1 MQEKI
6 LFGTYTKK
14 TSEGIYE
21 AILDTQKRELIDA
34 TLVAKVGNPTYL
46 ATSKAGKIY
55 SVDKHG
61 DQGGIFVLDN
71 TTRPTT
77 KLSEHMLEAAPAYV
91 AVDEARQLIYAGY
104 YHIGLTEVLK
114 INGDSLEL
122 VDSIKNE
129 GHGPRPEQAS
139 AHVHFTGLTPDQRLV
154 VVDLGSDRVDT
165 YDVVDSGKLT
175 HAATLITEAGFGPRH
190 IRFNPDGTHAY
201 LLGELSSKLSV
212 LTYNQ
217 ADGSFKVE
225 QTVSTLPSDWTEFNG
240 AAAIRVSKDGKF
252 IYTSNRGHNSIA
264 VFAITENGNHVEL
277 IQTISTEGEFPRDFD
292 LNSTEEFVVVA
303 NQDTDNVS
311 LLSRDATTG
320 KLSLVQK
327 DFSLPEGV
335 RVHFE

>member
-21 AILDTQKRELIDA
+21 AILDTDKGALTPA

-46 ATSKAGKIY
+46 TTSKAGKLY

-61 DQGGIFVLDN
+61 DQGGVFVLDN
-71 TTRPTT
+71 TTRPAT

-91 AVDEARQLIYAGY
+91 AVDEARQLVYAGY

-114 INGDSLEL
+114 INGDNLEL
-122 VDSIKNE
+122 VDSVKNE
-129 GHGPRPEQAS
+129 GHGPRPEQGS

-165 YDVVDSGKLT
+165 YDVADSGKLT
-175 HAATLITEAGFGPRH
+175 HAATLTTDAGFGPRH
-190 IRFNPDGTHAY
+190 IRFSPDGKHAY

-212 LTYNQ
+212 LAYNQ
-217 ADGSFKVE
+217 ADGSFTVE
-225 QTVSTLPSDWTEFNG
+225 QTISTLPADWTEFNG
-240 AAAIRVSKDGKF
+240 AAAIRVTKDGKF
-252 IYTSNRGHNSIA
+252 VYTSNRGHNSIA
-264 VFAITENGNHVEL
+264 VFALTEAGAHAEL

-292 LNSTEEFVVVA
+292 LNSTEAFIVVA

-311 LLSRDATTG
+311 LLSRDAATG

-327 DFSLPEGV
+327 DFALPEGV